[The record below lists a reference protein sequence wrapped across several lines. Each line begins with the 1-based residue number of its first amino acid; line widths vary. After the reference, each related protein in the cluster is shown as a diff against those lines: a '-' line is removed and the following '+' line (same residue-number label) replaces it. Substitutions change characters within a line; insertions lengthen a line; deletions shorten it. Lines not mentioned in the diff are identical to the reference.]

1 MSNARPAKQPVE
13 RMQHAP
19 VVPRDNTKIKTVHE
33 RGMVVKVA
41 VWVRMAIRTAKPLRL
56 RVKIALLGGGHP
68 LWVMVL
74 VPTLWLAL
82 LVTKVVTM
90 PNWGK
95 TVTVLVSNV
104 KKDLTA
110 MKNLWPLVNIALPA
124 NPTLHKVLLRPML
137 VNSVPKALSFVQRQ
151 PVVSRALGPR
161 TKIKTMRRLSL
172 VLCGLR
178 AVLAKK

>member
-1 MSNARPAKQPVE
+1 
-13 RMQHAP
+13 MQRAP

-41 VWVRMAIRTAKPLRL
+41 VRVRMAIRTAKLFRL

-90 PNWGK
+90 LKWGK
-95 TVTVLVSNV
+95 TVTVPVSNV
-104 KKDLTA
+104 KQDLTA

-137 VNSVPKALSFVQRQ
+137 VNSVFKALSFVQRQ
-151 PVVSRALGPR
+151 PVVSRALGPC
-161 TKIKTMRRLSL
+161 TKIKTMRR
-172 VLCGLR
+172 R
-178 AVLAKK
+178 

>member
-1 MSNARPAKQPVE
+1 
-13 RMQHAP
+13 
-19 VVPRDNTKIKTVHE
+19 
-33 RGMVVKVA
+33 
-41 VWVRMAIRTAKPLRL
+41 
-56 RVKIALLGGGHP
+56 
-68 LWVMVL
+68 
-74 VPTLWLAL
+74 
-82 LVTKVVTM
+82 M

-95 TVTVLVSNV
+95 TVTVPVSNV

-124 NPTLHKVLLRPML
+124 NSTLHKVLLRPML
-137 VNSVPKALSFVQRQ
+137 VNSVFKALSFVQRQ
-151 PVVSRALGPR
+151 PVVSCALGPR